1 MLARSCAGV
10 SSSLMVKVVKLA
22 HVGLNAVDLSKQAEF
37 YNDKWGLEPVDEF
50 GREIFFRAEGPA
62 HHVLTLHEH
71 QTTGLH
77 HIALEVAAPEDIDK
91 AFDEL
96 SAAGVEVVSPP
107 AQELEPGVQKAI
119 RFKDPDGF
127 LVELVA
133 GIDSV
138 LDPYGQR
145 DVKPRDVNHAVL
157 NVTDPERSEAFYRD
171 LLGFKLTDRFINGLS
186 FWACNANHHSLAFG
200 LARDRQPSFHH
211 AAFEL
216 KDWEEWIKAVFH
228 AGERGIPRLWGPGR
242 HLFGNNLFS
251 YYRDPEG
258 NTVEYTAEVEQLT
271 DPDRQ
276 IRIQEPYPD
285 QWQTAE
291 R

>member
-1 MLARSCAGV
+1 
-10 SSSLMVKVVKLA
+10 MVKVVKLA
-22 HVGLNAVDLSKQAEF
+22 HVGLNAVDLSNQAEF

-71 QTTGLH
+71 ATPGVH
-77 HIALEVAAPEDIDK
+77 HVALEVATPDDIDRG
-91 AFDEL
+91 FEEL
-96 SAAGVEVVSPP
+96 SAAGVEVVTPP

-133 GIDSV
+133 GVDRV

-145 DVKPRDVNHAVL
+145 DVKPQDVNHVVL
-157 NVTDPERSEAFYRD
+157 NVADPERSEAFYRD

-200 LARDRQPSFHH
+200 QARDGQPSFHH
-211 AAFEL
+211 AAFDM
-216 KDWEEWIKAVFH
+216 KNWEDWIKAVFY

-242 HLFGNNLFS
+242 HLFGSNLFS
-251 YYRDPEG
+251 YYKDPEG

-276 IRIQEPYPD
+276 IRIQEPFPD
-285 QWQTAE
+285 QWQTAP